1 MKYSKD
7 AGVQYHKMKLW
18 PVWQLTAFLLQ
29 ANKDRNVLQMIGR
42 NTKNVDILIAVAQA
56 IRTNKQNAK
65 AKPKMAR
72 TGSAP

>member
-7 AGVQYHKMKLW
+7 VGTKYHEMAQW
-18 PVWQLTAFLLQ
+18 PIWHLNSYLLQ
-29 ANKDRNVLQMIGR
+29 AQKDLNVLRMIGR
-42 NTKNVDILIAVAQA
+42 DTSHIEQLISVAQA
-56 IRTNKQNAK
+56 IRTGKQNAK